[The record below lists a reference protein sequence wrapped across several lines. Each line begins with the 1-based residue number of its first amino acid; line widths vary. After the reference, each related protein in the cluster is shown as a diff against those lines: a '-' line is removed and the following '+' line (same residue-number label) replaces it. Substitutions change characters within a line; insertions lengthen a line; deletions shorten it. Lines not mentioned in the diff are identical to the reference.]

1 MPERVDAVIKVK
13 RGPEDQRKLV
23 TFDDGELAYST
34 DVKRLFIGDGVGAG
48 GNPVTIRTHVGTSV
62 PSYALSGD
70 FFLQTNE
77 SYSVLYTLTGN
88 DYANLSAYAP
98 MVRSDLFTTVA
109 NNSASWYS
117 GGVNVTVASN
127 SAAWETTYATVNQ
140 ASAVWSAGGGG
151 GGGGVGYPDQLL
163 INTYFKMSS
172 GNWNSTYSTVKNI
185 SAGAAI
191 LSSATVQTYSQPL
204 TASGKFLLININGTP
219 QAIRLWD
226 V

>member
-23 TFDDGELAYST
+23 TFDEGELAYST
-34 DVKRLFIGDGVGAG
+34 DVKRLFIGDSVRAG

-88 DYANLSAYAP
+88 DYYNLSAYAP

-109 NNSASWYS
+109 DNSASWYS
-117 GGVNVTVASN
+117 GGVNTTVATY
-127 SAAWETTYATVNQ
+127 SAAWESTYATVNQ

-163 INTYFKMSS
+163 INTYFKISS
-172 GNWNSTYSTVKNI
+172 GAWNSTYSTVKTI